1 MHYDAFAFAK
11 DSAYPTITAKKKDS
25 KLGQRDG
32 FSEVLRDRENNRKP
46 SFKPKI

>member
-32 FSEVLRDRENNRKP
+32 FSEVH
-46 SFKPKI
+46 IT